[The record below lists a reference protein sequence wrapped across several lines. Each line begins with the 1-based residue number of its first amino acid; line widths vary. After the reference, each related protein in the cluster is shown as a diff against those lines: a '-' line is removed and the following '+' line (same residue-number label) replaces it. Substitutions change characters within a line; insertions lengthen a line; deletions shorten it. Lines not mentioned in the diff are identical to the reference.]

1 MVLLYMGQNVLEKRW
16 MANSSIMINF
26 FKLDLKEWKVIK
38 WKVNCFLLKAFDLG
52 RWRNSCSAMA
62 RVSEYRMH
70 LLKNFAIIMFS
81 LHRSCLPK
89 EINPVPPTSLSIN
102 GAYITLYGYASKGPK
117 LNRHMSRS
125 MLHCSHLCLKNTRC
139 ISFNYQVSFPRSG
152 LCELSEEGILSKE
165 RCEMLRKIPGFI
177 FVQTE
182 RKDLVR
188 FE

>member
-16 MANSSIMINF
+16 MANSSIIINF

-38 WKVNCFLLKAFDLG
+38 WKVNCFLLKAFDLV
-52 RWRNSCSAMA
+52 RWRNSYSAMA

-81 LHRSCLPK
+81 FHRSCLPK

-117 LNRHMSRS
+117 LEAICHEACCIAVISAWKTQGVF
-125 MLHCSHLCLKNTRC
+125 HLIIKFLFLEVDCVN
-139 ISFNYQVSFPRSG
+139 
-152 LCELSEEGILSKE
+152 
-165 RCEMLRKIPGFI
+165 
-177 FVQTE
+177 
-182 RKDLVR
+182 
-188 FE
+188 